1 MKFFYN
7 NLAFVFLFIALGFS
21 SSVNGHSVQVGYCVS
36 CTGELT
42 LYVEHWHSSEDPNS
56 TTMTIDLN
64 INGVTSTVTGSP
76 IANLQNIPFASLP
89 GCVDPITIF
98 GSCPGNANTYN
109 DWAVFK
115 FPDLPY
121 GVPIIITVQSGS
133 TAFTMD
139 GCGMYPAS
147 SPVIVVPF
155 TNPPPVASDND
166 TVCGSGSASLIL
178 TGFSG
183 GIQWQSA
190 PASGGP
196 WTSIPGANTTPLAT
210 GTLTTTTFFRAL
222 ETGACESN
230 VVCIVV
236 NQAPVSNAGAG
247 SYLGT
252 GAGITSCPTNT
263 PGNLGAANTAG
274 YSYSWSPAGGLS
286 STSIS
291 NPTVVLTTSITQFY
305 KVTTAAFGCTS
316 VDSILVKVN
325 PIPLSNAGADIT
337 ACFSNFP
344 ANIGTATTSGYT
356 YSWSP
361 SLGLD
366 NATISNPTA
375 VLNVPGTKSYIV
387 TTTAL
392 TCTSK
397 DTVVVIV
404 NPLPTATIAGTT
416 AVCKNAPSPDI
427 TFTGAAGTA
436 PYTFTYVINGG
447 INQTITTI
455 SGNSITIAVP
465 TTVDNTYAYSLVS
478 VQDASSTTCSQAQSG
493 NATVLINPLP
503 TATITGTTTVCK
515 NATSPNIT
523 FTGASATAPYTFTY
537 TINGTA
543 QPTVTTISGNSISIP
558 ATTATAG
565 TFIYSLV
572 SLKDGSSTAC
582 TQSQS
587 GSATITVN
595 PLPTATV
602 SGTTAVCKNDAS
614 PSITFTGADATPPY
628 TFTYTLNSG
637 TNQTVSTTGG
647 NSVSIN
653 VPTNTASV
661 YTYSLI
667 SVLDA
672 SSTACSQ
679 TQNGGATVT
688 VNPLPTATITGT
700 TAVCKNATAPGITF
714 TGASA
719 TAPYTFTYTVN
730 GVSQPTVV
738 STGNSVTVSVP
749 TLVAGTFTYALVSVM
764 DASSTTC
771 SQTQIGSATVI
782 VNPLPTATIEGSTAV
797 CRNTAQPNIT
807 FTGAGATAPYTFT
820 YTINGG
826 ANQTV
831 TTSGGNSVNVP
842 VPTGTVGTFLY
853 ELVSV
858 QDGSITACAQAQ
870 TGSETIIVNPLP
882 VAGFGFTNRCLYQPV
897 AFIDSSTVSSGSNVS
912 FLWNFGDNSP
922 LDTTQ
927 NPVYTYANA
936 GTYPVSL
943 VTTTNNGCKDTA
955 TKSTVVH
962 PNPNTQF
969 STANVC
975 DGTPVGFND
984 LSNIPSTDT
993 LQSWRWNFGDNSPF
1007 NINQSVSGG
1016 HLYGSPGSYTVQL
1029 MVVSTFG
1036 CSDSITK
1043 VVVVNP
1049 NPDLAFSTNDTAGCE
1064 LWCVNFTDLSS
1075 ISSGSNATWLWNFG
1089 DGNSSGEPS
1098 HCYTNDSVYAP
1109 LYFTID
1115 LTVASDSGCVSYLS
1129 KPNYIAVYPNPVA
1142 SFITQP
1148 EIETIMNPVISFL
1161 DSSTGTDIWTWDFGD
1176 GSLPF
1181 SIGLDSSPV
1190 ITPSP
1195 YTYQDTGS
1203 YTIMLITSTQY
1214 SCVDTTYQKVF
1225 IGPDVSFYIPNAF
1238 SPNND
1243 GINDTFFPKGIFIS
1257 QFEMTIFD
1265 RWGNS
1270 IFFSDDFYK
1279 SWDGKANYG
1288 TEIAQPDVYI
1298 YVIKG
1303 TDIYRK
1309 KHNYRGIVTLVK

>member
-1 MKFFYN
+1 MKFFYKH
-7 NLAFVFLFIALGFS
+7 LAFVFLFLALGYS
-21 SSVNGHSVQVGYCVS
+21 LSVGGHSVQVGYCVS

-42 LYVEHWHSSEDPNS
+42 LYVEHWHGTEDPNS

-64 INGVTSTVTGSP
+64 INGVTSTVVGTP
-76 IANLQNIPFASLP
+76 VANLQDISFANLP
-89 GCVDPITIF
+89 GCVNPITIF

-133 TAFTMD
+133 TAFTSD

-166 TVCGSGSASLIL
+166 TVCGSGSASLTL

-196 WTSIPGANTTPLAT
+196 WTSIPGAISTPLAT
-210 GTLTTTTFFRAL
+210 GTLTNTTFYRAL

-230 VVCIVV
+230 VICIVV
-236 NQAPVSNAGAG
+236 NQAPVPNAGAG

-252 GAGITSCPTNT
+252 GSGITSCPTST

-274 YSYSWSPAGGLS
+274 YSYSWTPAAGLS

-291 NPTVVLTTSITQFY
+291 NPTVLLTTPINKIY
-305 KVTTAAFGCTS
+305 KVATTAFGCTS
-316 VDSILVKVN
+316 YDSVLVKVN
-325 PIPLSNAGADIT
+325 PIPLSNAGIDIT
-337 ACFSNFP
+337 ACFSNTP

-356 YSWSP
+356 FSWSP
-361 SLGLD
+361 ALGLS
-366 NATISNPTA
+366 NTAISNPTA
-375 VLNVPGTKSYIV
+375 TLNVVGTKSYTV

-392 TCTSK
+392 SCTSK
-397 DTVVVIV
+397 DTIVIVV

-416 AVCKNAPSPDI
+416 AVCKNDFSPDI
-427 TFTGAAGTA
+427 TFTGAAGTT
-436 PYTFTYVINGG
+436 PYTFTYAINGG
-447 INQTITTI
+447 TSQTITTI
-455 SGNSITIAVP
+455 SGNSVTIAVP
-465 TTVDNTYAYSLVS
+465 TSSSNTFAYSLVS
-478 VQDASSTTCSQAQSG
+478 VQDASSTACSQAQSG
-493 NATVLINPLP
+493 SAIVTINPLP
-503 TATITGTTTVCK
+503 TATIAGTTTICK
-515 NATSPNIT
+515 NATAPNIT

-537 TINGTA
+537 TINGSA
-543 QPTVTTISGNSISIP
+543 QAPITTISGNSISIP
-558 ATTATAG
+558 APTSAAG
-565 TFIYSLV
+565 TFVYALV
-572 SLKDGSSTAC
+572 SVKDASSTAC
-582 TQSQS
+582 SQSQS
-587 GSATITVN
+587 GSATVTVN

-614 PSITFTGADATPPY
+614 PIITFTGADATPPY

-637 TNQTVSTTGG
+637 TNLTVSTSGG
-647 NSVSIN
+647 NSVSVI

-730 GVSQPTVV
+730 GVTQPTVV
-738 STGNSVTVSVP
+738 STGNSVTVLVP
-749 TLVAGTFTYALVSVM
+749 TFVAGTFTYSLVSVM

-771 SQTQIGSATVI
+771 SQTQSGSATVI
-782 VNPLPTATIEGSTAV
+782 VNPLPTATITGTTEV
-797 CRNTAQPNIT
+797 CRNTPSPNIT
-807 FTGAGATAPYTFT
+807 FTGASATAPYTFT

-831 TTSGGNSVNVP
+831 TTTGGNSVNVP

-858 QDGSITACAQAQ
+858 QDGSITSCSQVQ
-870 TGSETIIVNPLP
+870 SGSETVIVDPLP
-882 VAGFGFTNRCLYQPV
+882 VANFDFTNMCLYQPV
-897 AFIDSSTVSSGSNVS
+897 VFNDSSTVSSGTNVS
-912 FLWNFGDNSP
+912 FLWNFGDTSP
-922 LDTTQ
+922 MDTAQ
-927 NPVYTYANA
+927 DPVYTYANA
-936 GTYPVSL
+936 GTYTVTL
-943 VTTTNNGCKDTA
+943 VTTTNNGCKDTVA
-955 TKSTVVH
+955 KNTVVH

-984 LSNIPSTDT
+984 LSTILSTDT
-993 LQSWRWNFGDNSPF
+993 LQSWRWNFGDGSPF
-1007 NINQSVSGG
+1007 NLYQSVSGG
-1016 HLYGSPGSYTVQL
+1016 HLYDSASSYTVQL
-1029 MVVSTFG
+1029 IVLSNFG

-1064 LWCVNFTDLSS
+1064 LWCVNLNDLSS

-1089 DGNSSGEPS
+1089 DGNSSVEPS
-1098 HCYTNDSVYAP
+1098 HCYINDSVHTP
-1109 LYFTID
+1109 LSFNVD
-1115 LTVASDSGCVSYLS
+1115 LTVASDSGCISYLS
-1129 KPNYIAVYPNPVA
+1129 KPNYITIYPKPVA
-1142 SFITQP
+1142 NFITQP
-1148 EIETIMNPVISFL
+1148 EIETIMNPIISFI
-1161 DSSTGTDIWTWDFGD
+1161 DASSGADFWTWDFGD
-1176 GSLPF
+1176 GSIPF
-1181 SIGLDSSPV
+1181 SIGLDSSSV

-1225 IGPDVSFYIPNAF
+1225 IGPDVAFYIPNAF

-1243 GINDTFFPKGIFIS
+1243 GMNDTFFPKGIFIS
-1257 QFEMTIFD
+1257 KYEMTIFD

-1270 IFFSDDFYK
+1270 VFFSDDFYK
-1279 SWDGKANYG
+1279 PWDGKTNYG
-1288 TEIAQPDVYI
+1288 TEIAQPDIYI
-1298 YVIKG
+1298 YTIKG

-1309 KHNYRGIVTLVK
+1309 KHSYKGIITLVK